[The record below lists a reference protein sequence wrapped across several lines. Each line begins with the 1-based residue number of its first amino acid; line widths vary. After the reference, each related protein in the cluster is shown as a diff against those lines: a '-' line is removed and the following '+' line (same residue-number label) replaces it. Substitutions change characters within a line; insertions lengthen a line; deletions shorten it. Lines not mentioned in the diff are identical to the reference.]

1 MRSKI
6 QLITIAF
13 IVNFIFLFYTNYAYS
28 QLSSQKSNE
37 LKIAFMNGY
46 YKALQLDIEE
56 IKKLKKD
63 KAVLE
68 KTIIDA
74 AEKYIYKINT
84 MNTPKSDI
92 KKQNK

>member
-13 IVNFIFLFYTNYAYS
+13 IVNFILLFYTNYAYP
-28 QLSSQKSNE
+28 QLSAQKSNE
-37 LKIAFMNGY
+37 LRIAFMNGY
-46 YKALQLDIEE
+46 YEALQLDIEE
-56 IKKLKKD
+56 IERLKKD
-63 KAVLE
+63 KAILK

-74 AEKYIYKINT
+74 AEKYIDKINT

-92 KKQNK
+92 KKQK